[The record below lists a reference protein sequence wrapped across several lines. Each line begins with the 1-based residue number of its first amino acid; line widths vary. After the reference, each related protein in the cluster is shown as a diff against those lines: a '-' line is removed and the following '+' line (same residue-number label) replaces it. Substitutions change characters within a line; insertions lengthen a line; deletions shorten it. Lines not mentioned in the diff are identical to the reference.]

1 MPRVKRGPK
10 RARRRKK
17 ILTRAKGYFLTKSKL
32 HRQARLAVM
41 KAMHYAFGHRRTRKR
56 EFRSLWIVR
65 IGAACRQSGVTY
77 SQFMHGLKQAGIE
90 VDRKM
95 LADLAVNDAEAFKK
109 LVSVASQTVAA

>member
-1 MPRVKRGPK
+1 MHAWSHAYRD
-10 RARRRKK
+10 RRDRK
-17 ILTRAKGYFLTKSKL
+17 G
-32 HRQARLAVM
+32 V
-41 KAMHYAFGHRRTRKR
+41 
-56 EFRSLWIVR
+56 FRSLWIVR

-109 LVSVASQTVAA
+109 LVAVASQQVAA